1 MVELPA
7 NLSVIIQIILF
18 ILGAYLFGLYLGLLV
33 WTWRDIR
40 ARSRDLLIAF
50 LSLLVVLLFN
60 LPGLLLYFVLRPR
73 ETLAEVYARELEE
86 EALLQEI
93 EDRHTCPECERRV
106 EPDFMLCPWC
116 HAILR
121 NRCSVCG
128 HLLNLRWEVCPHCG
142 EEVPA
147 TEETAET
154 IEAVAEKEVEEEPV
168 MPEEVEEP
176 ATPEEVEE
184 PVTPEEVEEPMT
196 PEDDVVSVAV
206 SEGDPIAGEISEVE

>member
-1 MVELPA
+1 MLELPA

-18 ILGAYLFGLYLGLLV
+18 ILGAYFFALYLGLIV

-40 ARSRDLLIAF
+40 SRSRDLLAAF

-73 ETLAEVYARELEE
+73 ETLSEVYARELEE

-116 HAILR
+116 HATLR

-128 HLLNLRWEVCPHCG
+128 NLLNLRWEVCPYCG
-142 EEVPA
+142 ETVPA
-147 TEETAET
+147 VEEITEEIE
-154 IEAVAEKEVEEEPV
+154 EAVGEETETLETPDDVIGVVIVED
-168 MPEEVEEP
+168 
-176 ATPEEVEE
+176 
-184 PVTPEEVEEPMT
+184 EPMT
-196 PEDDVVSVAV
+196 GEM
-206 SEGDPIAGEISEVE
+206 SEIE

>member
-1 MVELPA
+1 MLELPA

-18 ILGAYLFGLYLGLLV
+18 ILGAYLFALYLGLLV

-40 ARSRDLLIAF
+40 ARSRDLLTAF

-73 ETLAEVYARELEE
+73 ETLSEVYARELEE

-106 EPDFMLCPWC
+106 EPDYMLCPWC
-116 HAILR
+116 HATLR

-128 HLLNLRWEVCPHCG
+128 NLLNLRWEVCPYCG
-142 EEVPA
+142 EKVP
-147 TEETAET
+147 
-154 IEAVAEKEVEEEPV
+154 VVEEITEGIGV
-168 MPEEVEEP
+168 AVEDDTK
-176 ATPEEVEE
+176 TPES
-184 PVTPEEVEEPMT
+184 
-196 PEDDVVSVAV
+196 PEDDVVSTAIVEDE
-206 SEGDPIAGEISEVE
+206 SMTGEVPEIE

>member
-1 MVELPA
+1 MLELPA
-7 NLSVIIQIILF
+7 NLTVIIQIILF
-18 ILGAYLFGLYLGLLV
+18 ILGAYLFALYLGLLV

-40 ARSRDLLIAF
+40 ARSRDLLTAL

-73 ETLAEVYARELEE
+73 QTLSEVYARELEE

-116 HAILR
+116 LATLR

-128 HLLNLRWEVCPHCG
+128 NLLNLRWEVCPHCG
-142 EEVPA
+142 EKVPA
-147 TEETAET
+147 
-154 IEAVAEKEVEEEPV
+154 VEEIMEGIG
-168 MPEEVEEP
+168 ETVEDETE
-176 ATPEEVEE
+176 TPE
-184 PVTPEEVEEPMT
+184 T
-196 PEDDVVSVAV
+196 PEDDVV
-206 SEGDPIAGEISEVE
+206 GDVIVEDEPMTGEMPEIE

>member
-1 MVELPA
+1 MLELPA

-18 ILGAYLFGLYLGLLV
+18 ILGAYVFALYLGLIV

-40 ARSRDLLIAF
+40 ARSRDLLLAF

-73 ETLAEVYARELEE
+73 ETLSEVYARELEE

-106 EPDFMLCPWC
+106 EPNFMLCPWC
-116 HAILR
+116 HATLR

-128 HLLNLRWEVCPHCG
+128 NLLNLRWGVCPCCG
-142 EEVPA
+142 EKVPA
-147 TEETAET
+147 VEEITEEIE
-154 IEAVAEKEVEEEPV
+154 EAVGEGTETLETPDDDVGGVVIVED
-168 MPEEVEEP
+168 
-176 ATPEEVEE
+176 
-184 PVTPEEVEEPMT
+184 EPMT
-196 PEDDVVSVAV
+196 GEM
-206 SEGDPIAGEISEVE
+206 SEIE